1 MRTVHGC
8 GYVYHP
14 RKITVDE
21 LNRKCPKCDKP
32 LWHTISESI
41 LRAQWAHANDT
52 DKTKAIV

>member
-41 LRAQWAHANDT
+41 LRAQLAHAKDT
-52 DKTKAIV
+52 DKT